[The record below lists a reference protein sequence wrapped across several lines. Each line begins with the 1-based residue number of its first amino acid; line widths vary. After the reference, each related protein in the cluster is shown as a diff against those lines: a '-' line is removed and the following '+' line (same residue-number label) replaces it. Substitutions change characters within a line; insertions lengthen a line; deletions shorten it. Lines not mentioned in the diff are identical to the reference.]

1 MLSSRKE
8 RNEQSKKIYVDYIG
22 FWNGFDKEH
31 NFISEIL
38 KKRCEV
44 VVSKDPEYVF
54 VSSFCKPFE
63 FAKYD
68 CVRVFYTAEPF
79 SPDFVSFD
87 YCIGFDHIDA
97 GDRYYRYPYYALRW
111 NEKQIGSSYHQ
122 LSLEK
127 AQEVLNS
134 KERFC
139 NFVYSHDTQSN
150 LRQRVFTKLSEYK
163 KVDSVGTY
171 LNNQSDGYT
180 VTYGASKDDYLRK
193 SKFTIAIDSLCFPG
207 FTTEKIIEPILC
219 HSVPIYHGD
228 PTISDYFNT
237 KSFVHLKDDSQL
249 DSFVEKVIELDQDDE
264 KYIEMLMQNP
274 FVEADHIEKLNQG
287 FEDMLFHIVMQDHNK
302 AFRRVREYL
311 PKFYDNALKEHNRIK
326 DELSGIKKHKSYWI
340 LKKLGKI

>member
-1 MLSSRKE
+1 MLDKQTDR
-8 RNEQSKKIYVDYIG
+8 RRLYVDYLG
-22 FWNGFDKEH
+22 FWNGFDKEN
-31 NFISEIL
+31 NFISDIL

-111 NEKQIGSSYHQ
+111 NEKQIGSLYHK
-122 LSLEK
+122 LSREEAL
-127 AQEVLNS
+127 EVLHS
-134 KERFC
+134 KEYFC

-150 LRQRVFTKLSEYK
+150 LRQRVFSKLSEYK
-163 KVDSVGTY
+163 KVDSVGSY
-171 LNNQSDGYT
+171 LNNQSDGFT
-180 VTYGASKDDYLRK
+180 VTYGDSKDDYLRR
-193 SKFTIAIDSLCFPG
+193 SKFTIAIDSLSFPG
-207 FTTEKIIEPILC
+207 FTTEKIIEPFVC

-228 PTISDYFNT
+228 PTISDFFNT
-237 KSFVHLKDDSQL
+237 KSFVQISDDSKL
-249 DSFVEKVIELDQDDE
+249 DALIERVVELDRDDE

-274 FVEADHIEKLNQG
+274 FIEVDHIDKLNQG
-287 FEDMLFHIVMQDHNK
+287 FEDYLFHIVLQDHNK

-311 PKFYDNALKEHNRIK
+311 PKSHDNALKEYKEIK
-326 DELSGIKKHKSYWI
+326 DELSEIKRHKSYWI
-340 LKKLGKI
+340 FKKLGLI